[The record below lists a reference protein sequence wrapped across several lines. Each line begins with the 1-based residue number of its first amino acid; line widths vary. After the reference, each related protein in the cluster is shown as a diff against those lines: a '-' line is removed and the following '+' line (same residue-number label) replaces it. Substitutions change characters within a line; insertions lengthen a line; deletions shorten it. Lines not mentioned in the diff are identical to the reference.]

1 MNDLTKNNLLIFL
14 EVINLKS
21 LINFTL
27 RVSSNFQ
34 APNDYKSDYSP
45 VHFKFPFPDDF
56 VIKKSLLYMDGNL
69 YDYLKKNQG

>member
-1 MNDLTKNNLLIFL
+1 MTSEENNKPFITSK
-14 EVINLKS
+14 INLKS

-34 APNDYKSDYSP
+34 APNDYKSDYTP